1 MLESILRTCAAR
13 RYDLLTAFLQLSS
26 DGHMDY
32 EDGRKAYGI
41 ILLGYGY
48 YELYRARLEQLNR
61 QGTHFV
67 RWGAVDGESIGAT
80 IGCDNVAGGR
90 DAAQHLIAHGRTR
103 IAFLGDV
110 SGHYPELRDRYRGLC
125 EVQAQHGL
133 PVDPAFQV
141 DALTIED
148 SGYEAARR
156 LPERDLAV
164 YPIFAGSG
172 KIGRAAGR
180 EKGCLYV

>member
-1 MLESILRTCAAR
+1 MRIS
-13 RYDLLTAFLQLSS
+13 DWSS
-26 DGHMDY
+26 DVCSSD
-32 EDGRKAYGI
+32 
-41 ILLGYGY
+41 L
-48 YELYRARLEQLNR
+48 
-61 QGTHFV
+61 FV
-67 RWGAVDGESIGAT
+67 RWGAVDGDSIGTT

-156 LPERDLAV
+156 LLDRDLAV
-164 YPIFAGSG
+164 DAIFAASDMIA
-172 KIGRAAGR
+172 IGALRALDEAGLVVPDDVAVIGFDDLPAASLSHPPPTTER
-180 EKGCLYV
+180 K

>member
-1 MLESILRTCAAR
+1 MRIS
-13 RYDLLTAFLQLSS
+13 DWSS
-26 DGHMDY
+26 DVCSSD
-32 EDGRKAYGI
+32 
-41 ILLGYGY
+41 L
-48 YELYRARLEQLNR
+48 
-61 QGTHFV
+61 
-67 RWGAVDGESIGAT
+67 
-80 IGCDNVAGGR
+80 
-90 DAAQHLIAHGRTR
+90 AAQHLIAHGRTR

-156 LPERDLAV
+156 LLDRDLAV
-164 YPIFAGSG
+164 DAIFAASDMIAIGALRALDEAGRSEERRVG
-172 KIGRAAGR
+172 KECVSTGRARG
-180 EKGCLYV
+180 

>member
-1 MLESILRTCAAR
+1 MRIS
-13 RYDLLTAFLQLSS
+13 DWSS
-26 DGHMDY
+26 DVCSSD
-32 EDGRKAYGI
+32 
-41 ILLGYGY
+41 L
-48 YELYRARLEQLNR
+48 
-61 QGTHFV
+61 
-67 RWGAVDGESIGAT
+67 
-80 IGCDNVAGGR
+80 
-90 DAAQHLIAHGRTR
+90 AAQHLIAHGRTR

-156 LPERDLAV
+156 LPDRDLAV
-164 YPIFAGSG
+164 QAIFAASATIA
-172 KIGRAAGR
+172 IGALRALDAAGLVVPDDVAGIGFDDPAAPSAR
-180 EKGCLYV
+180 HPSE

>member
-1 MLESILRTCAAR
+1 MRIS
-13 RYDLLTAFLQLSS
+13 DWSS
-26 DGHMDY
+26 DVCSSD
-32 EDGRKAYGI
+32 
-41 ILLGYGY
+41 L
-48 YELYRARLEQLNR
+48 
-61 QGTHFV
+61 FV
-67 RWGAVDGESIGAT
+67 RWGAVDGDSIGTT

-156 LPERDLAV
+156 LVDRDLAV
-164 YPIFAGSG
+164 
-172 KIGRAAGR
+172 AAILDR
-180 EKGCLYV
+180 KSTRLHSSH